1 MTEKR
6 FKLAYEK
13 GIEAIFEDL
22 AHPYPR
28 RMTNK
33 EVENLLNEQHAE
45 NQKLREALK
54 NSYLEEICENCK
66 HGDYWIDEYYREG
79 NFECRKKHFGNDHWK
94 CDGLKEC
101 DDFELDIKLK
111 R

>member
-13 GIEAIFEDL
+13 GNEAIFEDL

-33 EVENLLNEQHAE
+33 EVENLLNEQQEMIDQLEKENTNLIELAE
-45 NQKLREALK
+45 KLGVK
-54 NSYLEEICENCK
+54 IVVV
-66 HGDYWIDEYYREG
+66 DDE
-79 NFECRKKHFGNDHWK
+79 
-94 CDGLKEC
+94 
-101 DDFELDIKLK
+101 
-111 R
+111 